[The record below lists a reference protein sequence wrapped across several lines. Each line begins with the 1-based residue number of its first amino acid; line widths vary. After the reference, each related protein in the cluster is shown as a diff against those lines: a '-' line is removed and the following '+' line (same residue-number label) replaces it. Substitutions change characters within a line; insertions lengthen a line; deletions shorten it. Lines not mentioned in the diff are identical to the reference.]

1 MLLMRYGTIVA
12 LILSYNLNVFI
23 MKAQDFKNSN
33 NGQGKPTSDRAF
45 TNQNERLREKGIS
58 NSGGQRSNETSN
70 KNSAHKPEHKK
81 S

>member
-1 MLLMRYGTIVA
+1 
-12 LILSYNLNVFI
+12 
-23 MKAQDFKNSN
+23 MKAQDFKNNN

-45 TNQNERLREKGIS
+45 TDQNERLKEHGIS
-58 NSGGQRSNETSN
+58 NSGGQRSDVTSN